1 MEETKSLLQ
10 LDTDLSGKEVTAII
24 DAMREGLNCYKLKIF
39 LSPSCTDRSN
49 CAYSIMKCLDNFS
62 KTIKYN
68 PDLLEIVEEKFGDQF
83 EQIIVTALDKEKIR
97 EIIQSFKNISKVEIT
112 TLIYEEPV
120 IDESKML
127 KKMELKDALNKIHWL
142 TYQIQEVTSQL
153 KTTSLKEIFKQLQ
166 AIGTDWAEISG
177 KKVNLVVEDEDV
189 EIDGALAAEIQ
200 ECLIHLLKNAVDH
213 GIESPQEREK
223 LGKSQIGNVKITAR
237 KEAGKVTITVE
248 DDGRG
253 IDPERIKILTKNIDL
268 SDEISGL
275 IIVINKLNT
284 FGGGLKVDSKLG
296 KGSKFKLEIPLNL
309 IMLKVLVVNFGEI
322 EYAVPLLYISEIYKV
337 KKNEIEDKDTLNI
350 QGQILPIL
358 RFKNRFSQAKKDN
371 FILLV
376 VEKEAKKFAIIVND
390 IAGMQ
395 NAFIRY
401 HKKKNGFS
409 GIASLRNGRN
419 LPILDIC
426 NIGPIKT

>member
-10 LDTDLSGKEVTAII
+10 LDIDLSGKEVTAII
-24 DAMREGLNCYKLKIF
+24 DAMRAGLNCYMLKIF
-39 LSPSCTDRSN
+39 LSSNCTDRSN
-49 CAYSIMKCLDNFS
+49 CAYSIMKCLDSFS

-97 EIIQSFKNISKVEIT
+97 EIIQSFKNISNVEIT

-127 KKMELKDALNKIHWL
+127 KKMELKDAINKIHWL
-142 TYQIQEVTSQL
+142 TNQLQEVTSQL

-166 AIGTDWAEISG
+166 TMGSDWAEISG
-177 KKVNLVVEDEDV
+177 KKVNLAVEGEDV

-213 GIESPQEREK
+213 GIEYPQEREK
-223 LGKSQIGNVKITAR
+223 LGKSQTGNVKIAAR
-237 KEAGKVTITVE
+237 KEASKVTITVE

-275 IIVINKLNT
+275 IIVKNKLNT
-284 FGGGLKVDSKLG
+284 FGGELKVDSKLG

-322 EYAVPLLYISEIYKV
+322 EYAVPLPYISEIYKV
-337 KKNEIEDKDTLNI
+337 KKNEIEDKETLNI

-358 RFKNRFSQAKKDN
+358 RFKNTFSQAKNDD
-371 FILLV
+371 FQILV

-390 IAGMQ
+390 INGMQ

-401 HKKKNGFS
+401 RKRKNGFF
-409 GIASLRNGRN
+409 GIAGLRNGRN
-419 LPILDIC
+419 LPILDIW
-426 NIGPIKT
+426 NVM